1 MRRRACPRLLREAC
15 LPSPRD
21 HTRHAARSI
30 HLVALALLACL
41 AAWIG
46 TPAFAQDATPT
57 KGTPDPRHPL
67 EIEALTSPQEV
78 LRKLPAARAALDVED
93 HEGRA
98 KLALAEANA
107 CRVTA
112 DWSCQRRAGS
122 AAMEAADRT
131 KSIYL
136 QVRSRIAL
144 GRALSRLGDF
154 SNASRLLT
162 EARQRLGAEKNDAL
176 MADVLLAYSSIS
188 ARLGKLDESY
198 RYAREGLAYASPA
211 TQPEM
216 HIRLLRNMAKVAS
229 ETGRAREAQALL
241 RQAEPLLPA
250 VEDPKLTAEILL
262 EEANAARALGDADT
276 VEERGRRIGAIG
288 GGLENTQI
296 RGLGF
301 ETIGHAQ
308 RMRGA
313 RELAYAEYVKARDAF
328 AGLRLYRDELR
339 AVREIVDLQ
348 LAGVRA
354 DQLTETTARLMMLT
368 DEVARI
374 ERESAAA
381 DFEERLR
388 FVQSEAALAAAKT
401 LVENERL
408 RATVS
413 ENRFRYSLVG
423 GALVV
428 LLLAGV
434 VGLYW
439 QQRRYTGVMRE
450 RGKEME
456 IAIATDFLTAVHSR
470 RHITEAGHA
479 AVASALAHG
488 HHFAIAVVDIDHF
501 KRINDRFGHA
511 VGDEV
516 LKAVAAAMREVC
528 RDSDTLGRYGGEE
541 FAVLLQGIGNDH
553 VQIAAERLRKAV
565 ADVRVR
571 AGDQLIVV
579 TASVGVACLS
589 PDDTGFDT
597 LLIRAD
603 RALYRAKS
611 EGRNRVVMADGSDDG
626 ASVLEPL

>member
-1 MRRRACPRLLREAC
+1 MSYRDQTASAFRA
-15 LPSPRD
+15 
-21 HTRHAARSI
+21 
-30 HLVALALLACL
+30 
-41 AAWIG
+41 
-46 TPAFAQDATPT
+46 PAFAWLACMAMLLFVAPMALAQDKPAS
-57 KGTPDPRHPL
+57 GTDPRHPL

-78 LRKLPAARAALDVED
+78 LRKLPAARAALDAQD
-93 HEGRA
+93 YEGLA

-122 AAMEAADRT
+122 VAMEAADHT
-131 KSIYL
+131 KSVYL

-198 RYAREGLAYASPA
+198 RYAREGLAYAPPA

-229 ETGRAREAQALL
+229 DTGRAREAQALL

-262 EEANAARALGDADT
+262 EEANAARVLGDADT

-301 ETIGHAQ
+301 ETIGHAH
-308 RMRGA
+308 RMRGE
-313 RELAYAEYVKARDAF
+313 RGQAYAEYTKARDAF

-348 LAGVRA
+348 LAGVSREHLA
-354 DQLTETTARLMMLT
+354 DTTARLMMLT

-423 GALVV
+423 GALVFCI
-428 LLLAGV
+428 LAGV
-434 VGLYW
+434 IALYR
-439 QQRRYTGVMRE
+439 QQRRYAGAMRE
-450 RGKEME
+450 RGREME

-479 AVASALAHG
+479 AVANAIAHG

-501 KRINDRFGHA
+501 KRINDKFGHA
-511 VGDEV
+511 VGDDV

-528 RDSDTLGRYGGEE
+528 RDTDTLGRYGGEE
-541 FAVLLQGIGNDH
+541 FAVLLQGIGEEH
-553 VQIAAERLRKAV
+553 ALPAAERLRLAV
-565 ADVRVR
+565 AGVSVRV
-571 AGDQLIVV
+571 GDQVITP
-579 TASVGVACLS
+579 TASVGVACLT
-589 PDDTGFDT
+589 PGDKGFDT

-603 RALYRAKS
+603 RALYKAKA
-611 EGRNRVVMADGSDDG
+611 EGRDRVVLAGDIGDD
-626 ASVLEPL
+626 ASTHDQF

>member
-1 MRRRACPRLLREAC
+1 
-15 LPSPRD
+15 
-21 HTRHAARSI
+21 
-30 HLVALALLACL
+30 
-41 AAWIG
+41 
-46 TPAFAQDATPT
+46 
-57 KGTPDPRHPL
+57 
-67 EIEALTSPQEV
+67 
-78 LRKLPAARAALDVED
+78 
-93 HEGRA
+93 
-98 KLALAEANA
+98 
-107 CRVTA
+107 
-112 DWSCQRRAGS
+112 
-122 AAMEAADRT
+122 
-131 KSIYL
+131 
-136 QVRSRIAL
+136 
-144 GRALSRLGDF
+144 
-154 SNASRLLT
+154 
-162 EARQRLGAEKNDAL
+162 
-176 MADVLLAYSSIS
+176 
-188 ARLGKLDESY
+188 
-198 RYAREGLAYASPA
+198 
-211 TQPEM
+211 
-216 HIRLLRNMAKVAS
+216 
-229 ETGRAREAQALL
+229 
-241 RQAEPLLPA
+241 

-262 EEANAARALGDADT
+262 EEANAARVLGDADT

-313 RELAYAEYVKARDAF
+313 RAQAYAEYVKARDAF

-348 LAGVRA
+348 LAGVRP
-354 DQLTETTARLMMLT
+354 DQLPETTARLMMLT

-413 ENRFRYSLVG
+413 ENRFRYSLIG
-423 GALVV
+423 SALVF

-434 VGLYW
+434 AGLYW
-439 QQRRYTGVMRE
+439 QQRRYAGVMRE

-541 FAVLLQGIGNDH
+541 FAVLLQGIGNEH
-553 VQIAAERLRKAV
+553 VTIAAERLRKAV

-571 AGDQLIVV
+571 AGDQRIVV

-603 RALYRAKS
+603 RALYKAKA
-611 EGRNRVVMADGSDDG
+611 EGRNRVVLADGSDDG
-626 ASVLEPL
+626 ASVHDPI

>member
-1 MRRRACPRLLREAC
+1 M
-15 LPSPRD
+15 SSRD
-21 HTRHAARSI
+21 HTAHRCRSI
-30 HLVALALLACL
+30 HAIAFALLACL
-41 AAWIG
+41 ASWIAG
-46 TPAFAQDATPT
+46 PVLAQDTPPAQ
-57 KGTPDPRHPL
+57 GVPDPRHPL

-78 LRKLPAARAALDVED
+78 LRKLPAARAALDAED

-122 AAMEAADRT
+122 TAMDAADRT
-131 KSIYL
+131 KSVYL

-162 EARQRLGAEKNDAL
+162 EARQRLGTEKNDAL

-198 RYAREGLAYASPA
+198 RYAREGLAYAPPA

-229 ETGRAREAQALL
+229 DTGRAREAQALL

-262 EEANAARALGDADT
+262 EEANAARVLGDADT

-301 ETIGHAQ
+301 ETIGHAH
-308 RMRGA
+308 RMRGE
-313 RELAYAEYVKARDAF
+313 REQAYAEYSKARDAF
-328 AGLRLYRDELR
+328 SGLRLYRDELR

-348 LAGVRA
+348 LAGEHR
-354 DQLTETTARLMMLT
+354 DQLAETTARLMMLT

-413 ENRFRYSLVG
+413 ENRFRYSLIG
-423 GALVV
+423 GALVFCI
-428 LLLAGV
+428 LAGV
-434 VGLYW
+434 IALYR
-439 QQRRYTGVMRE
+439 QQRRYAGVMRE
-450 RGKEME
+450 RGREME

-511 VGDEV
+511 IGDEV
-516 LKAVAAAMREVC
+516 LKAVATAMREIC
-528 RDSDTLGRYGGEE
+528 RDTDTLGRYGGEE
-541 FAVLLQGIGNDH
+541 FAVLLQGIGEEH
-553 VQIAAERLRKAV
+553 ALPAAERLRRAV
-565 ADVRVR
+565 AGVSMRV
-571 AGDQLIVV
+571 GDQTITP
-579 TASVGVACLS
+579 TASVGVACLT
-589 PDDTGFDT
+589 PDDKGFDT

-603 RALYRAKS
+603 RALDKAKA
-611 EGRNRVVMADGSDDG
+611 EGRDRVVLAGDIGDD
-626 ASVLEPL
+626 ASTHDQF

>member
-21 HTRHAARSI
+21 PSRHRARPI
-30 HLVALALLACL
+30 HLIAFTLLASL

-46 TPAFAQDATPT
+46 APAFAQDAAPA

-198 RYAREGLAYASPA
+198 RYARGGLAYASPA

-262 EEANAARALGDADT
+262 EEANAARVLGDADT

-313 RELAYAEYVKARDAF
+313 RELAHAEYVKARDAF

-354 DQLTETTARLMMLT
+354 DQLPETTARLMMLT

-423 GALVV
+423 SALVFCI
-428 LLLAGV
+428 LAGV
-434 VGLYW
+434 IALYW

-479 AVASALAHG
+479 AVANALAHG

-516 LKAVAAAMREVC
+516 LKAVAAAMREAC

-541 FAVLLQGIGNDH
+541 FAVLLQGIGDDH
-553 VQIAAERLRKAV
+553 VLVAAERLRKAV
-565 ADVRVR
+565 AGVRVR

-589 PDDTGFDT
+589 PNDTGFDT

-603 RALYRAKS
+603 RALYRAKA

-626 ASVLEPL
+626 ASSHDQF